1 MNPER
6 SPFASPFLSDYATP
20 EREAEPGTHPPPSPG
35 LTDLLFESPYLR
47 LALGGE
53 APQGLDDEFHDL
65 QDWLAEEEAEA
76 EAHGGPCGCRECE
89 AAFELAFEREGDDDE
104 ARVFEFEAVPDPA
117 ASVLSPEQRAWVL
130 DIERSALERLP
141 DETQRQ
147 RYLHQVNWKEIEF
160 PGNVPKGET
169 VNASIRA
176 HWQLADELFLA
187 MAGVTPE
194 RRVNTGA
201 HRIKFRAHRPVSVPG
216 QSARLYSEA
225 AEAFSRMHAAAAQEG
240 VTLTIGSSWRSAAQQ
255 AGLSKSQPNAK
266 AVAKGNSAH
275 MYGLAIDLQLAVR
288 GLSFSAKSYTRS
300 PEKMA
305 LLVRMYRSPAYKW
318 MMLRGKSFGWYPY
331 GREPW
336 HWEYNPPGLK
346 ARFEGGS
353 TAVVESPGGTVVTG
367 AVTGVG
373 QPATELVR
381 FAQQV
386 LNATEGE
393 RLSVDGDLGPRTRQ
407 ALQRFRA
414 KYQLG
419 GSAALDTTVE
429 TALVQRA
436 LEELAQAS
444 MFAQTG
450 LRDTRTDQAIAAFR
464 AERNL
469 GFGALLDAA
478 TRRALA
484 QALAGRASSAR
495 RNTVATPPATPQNH
509 RGGLTWV
516 MRSPSQSVDVAVF
529 VPRAALRQPQVDLL
543 LYAHGLLGGCP
554 QPPSGVPGGF
564 ITEGPFHLGRV
575 VDEAAQP
582 VVLAVPLLDWSQP
595 GGAAVF
601 GKAHP
606 RWHALAHPA
615 HLNAL
620 AAEVLADVGRVQSM
634 AAPAVQRL
642 VVAGHSRA
650 YDFLEPLAALHDDP
664 QMQQGALA
672 RLAQVWAFDS
682 TYAGQLSNWQR
693 WLAARP
699 GLKVHFFY
707 RPFKGT
713 KAVGDAFHAA
723 RNTALNVWRVAET
736 HCEVP
741 GRRMLPLLKA
751 LSGGVDH
758 ELVDEEMPL
767 LFEDGEEPPEGEG
780 EHADEAEADFGAA
793 ASDETLTDEAFRGG
807 TDHEADH
814 ETADDE
820 AEAPDADES
829 MSGETM
835 AESLLPDELEDAD
848 AFESPEV
855 LEAEGEWSDD
865 ESPHE
870 LFELATEAELEAAD
884 EVIAESEAPEPGWL
898 GKVFRAVFAGERRVN
913 ALIRI
918 GRDAGGPDPK
928 TVRDAVLKTLRVPF
942 PKAAQTG
949 GVPCE
954 QQVRKLA
961 PSRPDTPRVIFTGRY
976 EATRAD
982 GGKTFWAV
990 NQAGNSLLAIRT
1002 LRGFTTRDGGK
1013 GSKVYRELRGDLQAD
1028 GSAVLFQVDDPSGF
1042 WGCLQQQPDRSMR
1055 WFNGSYIGADGKRVF
1070 VDGDSERDETLQLSA
1085 DNRPTMMLS
1094 LYKSDDQ
1101 YLNVLL
1107 QQREWYPLTKG
1118 RYDFLMEGARADVLR
1133 DLLAN
1138 YLATPVGI
1146 TYLEKQAKQTAAGR
1160 VVNYM
1165 EHLLWDGVPGRKPDV
1180 MPIDPQL
1187 KAHGTRAR
1195 KLFPHG
1201 HHNNGLLAAHV
1212 AKLWLA
1218 HEKLNHAGEKRSFL
1232 DWLTKLVQERQL
1244 DKLARLLDVPL
1255 KRMPNAGM
1263 HRYRLTL
1270 EMVSA
1275 GFWIGGGEGTLRVE
1289 KLSTPHWP
1297 GSGALLYDVH
1307 VFTLGKPKAPAR
1319 EEIFDLEVR
1328 TAQEWMP
1335 DDFEG
1340 SLWLG
1345 EITASVGIK
1354 GAKGGATALGGY
1366 LRSKN
1371 GQTLSFEDADVF
1383 AKPGGSGGKG
1393 GKPKFKVR
1401 AEGMA
1406 GRVRR
1411 KTDKLLDLS
1420 QPFPSNRTVV
1430 GDLAS
1435 ATHFCFGS
1443 SLLTPAARQL
1453 LRVVCADQLAAL
1465 DNLNSQVRIVGH
1477 TDRPDTD
1484 MRNDEL
1490 STLRARNVRTAL
1502 NDILGPALKVPAS
1515 AIQVQG
1521 MGELMAKAQLR
1532 PEQVR
1537 NPADRRVD
1545 LLVNGT
1551 LVARFRG

>member
-6 SPFASPFLSDYATP
+6 SPFASPFLSDYPAP
-20 EREAEPGTHPPPSPG
+20 EREDEQGSPPPPSPG
-35 LTDLLFESPYLR
+35 LAGLLFESPYLR

-53 APQGLDDEFHDL
+53 APQGLADEFHDL
-65 QDWLAEEEAEA
+65 QGWLAEEEAEA
-76 EAHGGPCGCRECE
+76 ESHGGPCGCRECE
-89 AAFELAFEREGDDDE
+89 LAFELEGDDGE
-104 ARVFEFEAVPDPA
+104 ARVFELEAQPDPA
-117 ASVLSPEQRAWVL
+117 ASQLSAEQRAWVL

-141 DETQRQ
+141 DAAQRL
-147 RYLHQVNWKEIEF
+147 RYLQQVNWKDIEF
-160 PGNVPKGET
+160 PGNVPRGET
-169 VNASIRA
+169 VNADIRA

-187 MAGVTPE
+187 MAVVTPE

-201 HRIKFRAHRPVSVPG
+201 RKIKFRAHRPVSVPG

-225 AEAFSRMHAAAAQEG
+225 AEAFGRMHAAAAQEG
-240 VTLTIGSSWRSAAQQ
+240 VTLTIGSSWRSAAHQ
-255 AGLSKSQPNAK
+255 AGLSQAQPNAL

-300 PEKMA
+300 AEKMA

-331 GREPW
+331 RREPW

-353 TAVVESPGGTVVTG
+353 ATVVETPRTVETPV
-367 AVTGVG
+367 AG
-373 QPATELVR
+373 QPTTELVR

-386 LNATEGE
+386 LNAAEGE
-393 RLSVDGDLGPRTRQ
+393 RLSVDGDLGSRTRE

-419 GSAALDTTVE
+419 GSAAIDTGVE
-429 TALVQRA
+429 TALMQRA

-450 LRDTRTDQAIAAFR
+450 LRDTRTDEAIARFR
-464 AERNL
+464 AERGL

-484 QALAGRASSAR
+484 QALAGRVSTAR
-495 RNTVATPPATPQNH
+495 RNAVATPPATPQDH

-529 VPRAALRQPQVDLL
+529 VPRAALRQSQVDLL

-554 QPPSGVPGGF
+554 RPPSGVPGGF
-564 ITEGPFHLGRV
+564 ITEGPFDLGRV
-575 VDEAAQP
+575 VDESGLPA
-582 VVLAVPLLDWSQP
+582 VLAVPLLDWNQP

-601 GKAHP
+601 GPAHP
-606 RWHALAHPA
+606 RWHALAHPTS
-615 HLNAL
+615 LNLL
-620 AAEVLADVGRVQSM
+620 ASEVLADVGRVQAM

-650 YDFLEPLAALHDDP
+650 YDFLEPLAVSFNDP
-664 QMQQGALA
+664 QMQQSALA
-672 RLAQVWAFDS
+672 RLAQVWAFDT
-682 TYAGQLSNWQR
+682 TYGGQLSNWQR

-707 RPFKGT
+707 RQAKGT
-713 KAVGDAFHAA
+713 QAVGDAFYAA
-723 RNTALNVWRVAET
+723 RNASLNVWRVTET

-741 GRRMLPLLKA
+741 PRRMLPLLKA
-751 LSGGVDH
+751 LASGAEH
-758 ELVDEEMPL
+758 ELTEGEEEAPL
-767 LFEDGEEPPEGEG
+767 LFEDGEEPLDGEG
-780 EHADEAEADFGAA
+780 EFGIDTAT
-793 ASDETLTDEAFRGG
+793 SDEAF
-807 TDHEADH
+807 TDEHDH
-814 ETADDE
+814 QTSDDE
-820 AEAPDADES
+820 AEAPDTDETMSGEAFAETLLPDDEADLADES
-829 MSGETM
+829 PE
-835 AESLLPDELEDAD
+835 AE
-848 AFESPEV
+848 F
-855 LEAEGEWSDD
+855 AEGE
-865 ESPHE
+865 SPQD

-884 EVIAESEAPEPGWL
+884 QVLAEAEAPEPGWQ
-898 GKVFRAVFAGERRVN
+898 GQVFRAVFAGERRVN
-913 ALIRI
+913 ALIKI
-918 GRDAGGPDPK
+918 GRDAGGTDPK

-942 PKAAQTG
+942 PKAAQAG

-961 PSRPDTPRVIFTGRY
+961 PARPDKPRVIFTGRY

-982 GGKTFWAV
+982 GGKTFWAI
-990 NQAGNSLLAIRT
+990 NQAGNTLVAIRT

-1013 GSKVYRELRGDLQAD
+1013 GSQMYRELRGDLQAD

-1055 WFNGSYIGADGKRVF
+1055 WLNGSYIGADGQRVF

-1094 LYKSDDQ
+1094 LYKSDDP

-1133 DLLAN
+1133 DLLAE

-1146 TYLEKQAKQTAAGR
+1146 TYVEKQAKQKAEGR

-1165 EHLLWDGVPGRKPDV
+1165 QHLLWDGVPARKPDV
-1180 MPIDPQL
+1180 MSLDAVL

-1195 KLFPHG
+1195 RLFPQG
-1201 HHNNGLLAAHV
+1201 HHNNVVLATHV

-1232 DWLTKLVQERQL
+1232 DWLTKLVQERQQAT
-1244 DKLARLLDVPL
+1244 LARLLDVPL
-1255 KRMPNAGM
+1255 RRSANAGI

-1275 GFWIGGGEGTLRVE
+1275 GFWVGGGEGTLRVE
-1289 KLSTPHWP
+1289 KLSAPHWP

-1319 EEIFDLEVR
+1319 EEIFDLELS

-1354 GAKGGATALGGY
+1354 GAKGGVTALGGY

-1371 GQTLSFEDADVF
+1371 GQTLGFEDADVF
-1383 AKPGGSGGKG
+1383 AKPGGSGGKQ

-1465 DNLNSQVRIVGH
+1465 DNVNSQVRIVGH

-1490 STLRARNVRTAL
+1490 STLRAKNVRTAL
-1502 NDILGPALKVPAS
+1502 NDILGPALKVPES
-1515 AIQVQG
+1515 AIQTVG
-1521 MGELMAKAQLR
+1521 MGELLAKAQLR

-1545 LLVNGT
+1545 LLVNGR

>member
-1 MNPER
+1 MNHER

-20 EREAEPGTHPPPSPG
+20 EHEAEQGIPPQPSPG
-35 LTDLLFESPYLR
+35 LAGLLFESPYLR
-47 LALGGE
+47 LALSGE
-53 APQGLDDEFHDL
+53 APQGFADEFHDL

-76 EAHGGPCGCRECE
+76 EAHGGPCACRECE
-89 AAFELAFEREGDDDE
+89 LAFELQGEDGE
-104 ARVFEFEAVPDPA
+104 ARVFELEQAPDPA
-117 ASVLSPEQRAWVL
+117 ASLLSAEQRAWVQ
-130 DIERSALERLP
+130 DTERSALERLP
-141 DETQRQ
+141 DAAQRQ
-147 RYLHQVNWKEIEF
+147 RYLHQVNWKEVEF

-169 VNASIRA
+169 VNAGIRA

-187 MAGVTPE
+187 MALVTPE

-201 HRIKFRAHRPVSVPG
+201 HKIKFRAHRPVSVPG
-216 QSARLYSEA
+216 QSAKLYSEA
-225 AEAFSRMHAAAAQEG
+225 AEAFTRMHAAAAQEG
-240 VTLTIGSSWRSAAQQ
+240 VALTIGSSWRSAAHQ
-255 AGLSKSQPNAK
+255 AGLSQAQPNAL

-300 PEKMA
+300 AEKMA

-318 MMLRGKSFGWYPY
+318 MMLRGKSFGWFPY
-331 GREPW
+331 RREPW

-353 TAVVESPGGTVVTG
+353 GTVVETAKG
-367 AVTGVG
+367 AGTQVAG
-373 QPATELVR
+373 QPAAELVR

-386 LNATEGE
+386 LNAAEGE
-393 RLSVDGDLGPRTRQ
+393 RLSVDGDLGSRTRE

-419 GSAALDTTVE
+419 GSAALDSAVE

-464 AERNL
+464 AERGL
-469 GFGALLDAA
+469 GLGALLDAA

-484 QALAGRASSAR
+484 QALAGRVSTAR
-495 RNTVATPPATPQNH
+495 RNAGATPSATPQNH

-516 MRSPSQSVDVAVF
+516 MRSPSQAVDVAVF
-529 VPRAALRQPQVDLL
+529 VPRAALRQSQLDLL

-575 VDEAAQP
+575 VDESAQP

-620 AAEVLADVGRVQSM
+620 AAEVLADVGRVQAM
-634 AAPAVQRL
+634 TAPGVQRL

-672 RLAQVWAFDS
+672 RLAQVWAFDT
-682 TYAGQLSNWQR
+682 TYAGQVSNWQG

-751 LSGGVDH
+751 LSGGAEH
-758 ELVDEEMPL
+758 ELIDDEGPL
-767 LFEDGEEPPEGEG
+767 LFEDGEEPLEGEG
-780 EHADEAEADFGAA
+780 EGEWDVGTT
-793 ASDETLTDEAFRGG
+793 ASDEAFSEEVFADES
-807 TDHEADH
+807 DH
-814 ETADDE
+814 ETLDEE
-820 AEAPDADES
+820 AEAPDTDES
-829 MSGETM
+829 MSGEAM
-835 AESLLPDELEDAD
+835 AETLLPDELEDA
-848 AFESPEV
+848 AGFASTEV
-855 LEAEGEWSDD
+855 LEAEGEGFDA
-865 ESPHE
+865 ESPQE
-870 LFELATEAELEAAD
+870 LFELASEAELEAAD
-884 EVIAESEAPEPGWL
+884 ELLAESEAPEPGWL

-918 GRDAGGPDPK
+918 GRNAGGPDAK
-928 TVRDAVLKTLRVPF
+928 AVRDAVLKTLRVPF

-982 GGKTFWAV
+982 DGKTFWAV
-990 NQAGNSLLAIRT
+990 NQAGNSLVAIRT
-1002 LRGFTTRDGGK
+1002 LRGFTARDGGK
-1013 GSKVYRELRGDLQAD
+1013 GSKMYRELRGDLQAD

-1055 WFNGSYIGADGKRVF
+1055 WLNGSYIGADGKRVF
-1070 VDGDSERDETLQLSA
+1070 VDGDSGRDETLQLSA

-1118 RYDFLMEGARADVLR
+1118 RYDFVMEGARADVLR

-1244 DKLARLLDVPL
+1244 DRLARLLDVPL
-1255 KRMPNAGM
+1255 KRMPNAGT

-1319 EEIFDLEVR
+1319 EEIFDLEVS

-1383 AKPGGSGGKG
+1383 AKPGGSGGKQ

-1465 DNLNSQVRIVGH
+1465 DNVNSQVRIVGH

-1521 MGELMAKAQLR
+1521 MGELVAKAQLR